1 MTKFTTIYSMIYT
14 VMQNI
19 NMMRFDRNS
28 TTNVDIFEILKLE
41 LKCKDKIKSYFLDR
55 FEQVERSKIVTK
67 EFKHDLE
74 TC

>member
-41 LKCKDKIKSYFLDR
+41 LKCKDKKENAR
-55 FEQVERSKIVTK
+55 TK
-67 EFKHDLE
+67 
-74 TC
+74 